1 MLSIGLVLM
10 TSRHLPAGD
19 YPVKRVIGHVN
30 LVVWSD
36 ESVSVSWSN
45 FMQGEAFDGYRHG
58 SQPTKDAL
66 SDTEKLVVEI
76 VERVRRND
84 DDS

>member
-1 MLSIGLVLM
+1 M
-10 TSRHLPAGD
+10 
-19 YPVKRVIGHVN
+19 KRVIGHVN

-36 ESVSVSWSN
+36 ESVSVSWSS
-45 FMQGEAFDGYRHG
+45 FMQDEAFDGYRHG

-66 SDTEKLVVEI
+66 RFTEKTIAEI
-76 VERVRRND
+76 AARVKRND